1 MVGNAINLHG
11 IVRGTKDEVVDIAER
26 ILYEKRK
33 AIFEFFF
40 SALGKIECILRGR
53 FGFSLDPLRWV
64 VAVRLVFKWPFSR
77 SLHDGIEVKAEALE
91 NVSFI
96 SGLLLDP

>member
-11 IVRGTKDEVVDIAER
+11 IVRGTEDEVADIAER

-40 SALGKIECILRGR
+40 STLR
-53 FGFSLDPLRWV
+53 
-64 VAVRLVFKWPFSR
+64 
-77 SLHDGIEVKAEALE
+77 
-91 NVSFI
+91 
-96 SGLLLDP
+96 